1 MRTPY
6 HCHECDSPTMNKSGI
21 CDPCMDDLWEPTT
34 ADDENRQ
41 PNDNPL
47 TLNDLSQPDGEH
59 KQE

>member
-1 MRTPY
+1 
-6 HCHECDSPTMNKSGI
+6 MNKSGI
-21 CDPCMDDLWEPTT
+21 CDPCIDDLWEPTT